1 MNSADSETQQP
12 ERNDLQ
18 ELNHAS
24 ELPVSK
30 TRSGT
35 YLRLTVFLTLLGTI
49 SLAYFNFRDVLTLD
63 YLASQET
70 NWRQFAEQY
79 PLAIYLIA
87 FLIYTS
93 ITGLSLP
100 GAVPLTLTYGWFFG
114 FWKALLLV
122 SFSSTAGAT
131 LAFLTSRY
139 LFRSAIQAR
148 YGARFALINQ
158 QFEKEGAFYLFILRL
173 VPAFPFFLI
182 NVLMGL
188 TAIRVWTFWWVSQL
202 GMLAG
207 TAVFVYAGTSVP
219 TLQELSEKGA
229 TGILTPQL
237 IIAFILLG
245 TFPLLV
251 KKIVSRIR
259 TQK

>member
-1 MNSADSETQQP
+1 MTSADSETQLP
-12 ERNDLQ
+12 EKTEPQNRG
-18 ELNHAS
+18 HAS
-24 ELPVSK
+24 ETQSGQS
-30 TRSGT
+30 RSGIW
-35 YLRLTVFLTLLGTI
+35 LRLAIFILLVGI
-49 SLAYFNFRDVLTLD
+49 VSLAYFNFRDILTLK
-63 YLASQET
+63 YLATQET
-70 NWRQFAEQY
+70 NWRQFAQQY
-79 PLAIYLIA
+79 PVAIYLVA

-114 FWKALLLV
+114 FWKGLLLV

-139 LFRSAIQAR
+139 LFRSAIQSR
-148 YGARFALINQ
+148 YGARFAVINQ

-188 TAIRVWTFWWVSQL
+188 TTIRAWTFWWVSQI

-207 TAVFVYAGTSVP
+207 TAVFIYTGTSVP
-219 TLQELSEKGA
+219 TLQELAEQGAKG
-229 TGILTPQL
+229 IVTPQL

-245 TFPLLV
+245 TFPLIV
-251 KKIVSRIR
+251 KKLVNRFQRHS
-259 TQK
+259 

>member
-1 MNSADSETQQP
+1 MTSADPETQQP
-12 ERNDLQ
+12 EQSNLQ
-18 ELNHAS
+18 NSVHSPAIRAR
-24 ELPVSK
+24 K
-30 TRSGT
+30 KRSGI
-35 YLRLTVFLTLLGTI
+35 YLRLTVFLILVGII
-49 SLAYFNFRDVLTLD
+49 SLVYFNFRDRLTLD
-63 YLASQET
+63 YLATQET
-70 NWRQFAEQY
+70 NWRQFAEQH

-139 LFRSAIQAR
+139 LFRSAIQSR
-148 YGARFALINQ
+148 YGERFAIINQ

-188 TAIRVWTFWWVSQL
+188 TIIRVWTFWWVSQI
-202 GMLAG
+202 GMLPG
-207 TAVFVYAGTSVP
+207 TAVFIYAGTSVP
-219 TLQELSEKGA
+219 TLQEVAEQGA
-229 TGILTPQL
+229 KGILTPQL

-251 KKIVSRIR
+251 KKIVSRI
-259 TQK
+259 QNHK

>member
-1 MNSADSETQQP
+1 VTSADSETHLP
-12 ERNDLQ
+12 EQ
-18 ELNHAS
+18 TES
-24 ELPVSK
+24 EDVGPVSV
-30 TRSGT
+30 TESRVSQTGT
-35 YLRLTVFLTLLGTI
+35 WLRLATFLLLVGII
-49 SLAYFNFRDVLTLD
+49 SLAYFNFRDVLTLK
-63 YLASQET
+63 YLATQET
-70 NWRQFAEQY
+70 NWRLFSEQH
-79 PLAIYLIA
+79 PIAIYLIA

-114 FWKALLLV
+114 FWKGLLLV

-131 LAFLTSRY
+131 LAFLMSRY
-139 LFRSAIQAR
+139 LFRSAIQSR
-148 YGARFALINQ
+148 YGERFAVINQ

-188 TAIRVWTFWWVSQL
+188 TTIRAWTFWWVSQI

-207 TAVFVYAGTSVP
+207 TAVFIYAGTSVP
-219 TLQELSEKGA
+219 TLQELSEQGA
-229 TGILTPQL
+229 KGILTPQL

-245 TFPLLV
+245 TFPLLI
-251 KKIVSRIR
+251 KKIVNRIQSRS
-259 TQK
+259 

>member
-1 MNSADSETQQP
+1 VNSADSDT
-12 ERNDLQ
+12 R
-18 ELNHAS
+18 
-24 ELPVSK
+24 LPARSDAEDSK
-30 TRSGT
+30 HSSAVDAGKKRAGN
-35 YLRLTVFLTLLGTI
+35 YLRLTVFLILLGII
-49 SLAYFNFRDVLTLD
+49 SLAYFNFRDVLTLK

-93 ITGLSLP
+93 TTGLSLP

-139 LFRSAIQAR
+139 LFRSAIQSR
-148 YGARFALINQ
+148 YGERFALINQ

-229 TGILTPQL
+229 KGILTPQL

-259 TQK
+259 NPK

>member
-30 TRSGT
+30 TRSGA
-35 YLRLTVFLTLLGTI
+35 YLRLTVFLILLGTI

>member
-1 MNSADSETQQP
+1 MTSADPETQPPGQSDSQNSDHSQAIQA
-12 ERNDLQ
+12 R
-18 ELNHAS
+18 
-24 ELPVSK
+24 K
-30 TRSGT
+30 KRSGI
-35 YLRLTVFLTLLGTI
+35 YLRLTLFLILIGII
-49 SLAYFNFRDVLTLD
+49 SLAYFNFQDRLTLD
-63 YLASQET
+63 YLATQET
-70 NWRQFAEQY
+70 NWRQFAEQH

-114 FWKALLLV
+114 FWKALFLV

-139 LFRSAIQAR
+139 LFRSAIQSR
-148 YGARFALINQ
+148 YGERFATINQ

-188 TAIRVWTFWWVSQL
+188 TIIRVWTFWWVSQI
-202 GMLAG
+202 GMLPG
-207 TAVFVYAGTSVP
+207 TAVFIYAGTSVP
-219 TLQELSEKGA
+219 TLQEVAEKGA
-229 TGILTPQL
+229 KGILTPQL

-245 TFPLLV
+245 TFPLVV
-251 KKIVSRIR
+251 KKIVSRI
-259 TQK
+259 QNHK

>member
-1 MNSADSETQQP
+1 VNSADSETRLP
-12 ERNDLQ
+12 ERHDLHDV
-18 ELNHAS
+18 NHAS
-24 ELPVSK
+24 ETPVSK
-30 TRSGT
+30 TRSGV
-35 YLRLTVFLTLLGTI
+35 YLRLTVFLILLGTI

-70 NWRQFAEQY
+70 HWRQFAEQY

-139 LFRSAIQAR
+139 LFRSAIQSR
-148 YGARFALINQ
+148 YGERFALINQ

-207 TAVFVYAGTSVP
+207 TAVFVYAGTNVP
-219 TLQELSEKGA
+219 TLQDLSEKGA

-259 TQK
+259 TPK

>member
-1 MNSADSETQQP
+1 MTSADSET
-12 ERNDLQ
+12 ELQ
-18 ELNHAS
+18 KQAES
-24 ELPVSK
+24 Q
-30 TRSGT
+30 SGEHT
-35 YLRLTVFLTLLGTI
+35 SARESRTLQTGTWIRLAVFVFLAGII
-49 SLAYFNFRDVLTLD
+49 SLAYFNFRDVLTLK
-63 YLASQET
+63 YLATQET
-70 NWRQFAEQY
+70 NWRDFAGQH
-79 PLAIYLIA
+79 PVAIYLIA

-100 GAVPLTLTYGWFFG
+100 GAVPLTLSYGWFFG

-139 LFRSAIQAR
+139 LFRSAIQSR
-148 YGARFALINQ
+148 YGERFAVINQ

-188 TAIRVWTFWWVSQL
+188 TTIRAWTFWWVSQI

-219 TLQELSEKGA
+219 TLQELSEQGA
-229 TGILTPQL
+229 KGILTPQL

-251 KKIVSRIR
+251 KKIVNRIQSRS
-259 TQK
+259 